1 MSGTIYSTTDKTSA
15 VSSTKTADNRS
26 TTSKAQVDHASVS
39 ETSGTE
45 ELVKLSANV
54 QADIDKALFD
64 QEKVDRVKDALR
76 NGDYPLDSKK
86 IANSFI
92 DLEKLI

>member
-1 MSGTIYSTTDKTSA
+1 MSGTIYSTLDKTSA
-15 VSSTKTADNRS
+15 LTSTKAAENRS
-26 TTSKAQVDHASVS
+26 TNSKTTVDHASVS

-45 ELVKLSANV
+45 ELVKLSANL

-76 NGDYPLDSKK
+76 NGDYPIDSNK
-86 IANSFI
+86 IADSFI

>member
-1 MSGTIYSTTDKTSA
+1 MSGTIYSTLDKTSA
-15 VSSTKTADNRS
+15 LTSTKTAENRS
-26 TTSKAQVDHASVS
+26 TNSKTTVDHAPVS

-45 ELVKLSANV
+45 ELVKLSANL

-76 NGDYPLDSKK
+76 NGDYPIDSNK
-86 IANSFI
+86 IADSFI